1 MAILWVVT
9 LIDYSEVFPKSI
21 FSDGVQNVDLSNSLI
36 EGRNTKLANQQ
47 KLRQTTM
54 LIIHFAK
61 DHKMMPH
68 NVDTKSYNAIIIL
81 VFKCLKNA
89 V

>member
-36 EGRNTKLANQQ
+36 EGRNTKLANEQ
-47 KLRQTTM
+47 KLR
-54 LIIHFAK
+54 
-61 DHKMMPH
+61 HKQ
-68 NVDTKSYNAIIIL
+68 
-81 VFKCLKNA
+81 C
-89 V
+89 